1 MGRPRRDMDEYENGE
16 FRWWHRSEPSPELVE
31 AISDRWLTT
40 SGWIFDVGC
49 GQGTEA
55 EALAGHEANVVGI
68 DLSLPAS
75 RTASRSSRPNVRG
88 RRCAPP
94 PLRRR
99 HLRSSP
105 RPRLLP
111 LHPCRA
117 SPRLRSRSRA
127 RTPPGSPFLP
137 RACMT
142 AAGIP
147 NGLDGEQVVRTFSGW
162 SIERI
167 LEADIPSD
175 TRTMH
180 AVVARMRSP
189 E

>member
-1 MGRPRRDMDEYENGE
+1 
-16 FRWWHRSEPSPELVE
+16 
-31 AISDRWLTT
+31 
-40 SGWIFDVGC
+40 
-49 GQGTEA
+49 
-55 EALAGHEANVVGI
+55 
-68 DLSLPAS
+68 
-75 RTASRSSRPNVRG
+75 
-88 RRCAPP
+88 
-94 PLRRR
+94 
-99 HLRSSP
+99 
-105 RPRLLP
+105 
-111 LHPCRA
+111 
-117 SPRLRSRSRA
+117 
-127 RTPPGSPFLP
+127 
-137 RACMT
+137 MT